1 MDKKR
6 AKYLISGGGTGGHIF
21 PAVSIANALRE
32 LDPECDILFVGA
44 LGRMEMERVPAAG
57 YPIVGLPIQGFDR
70 SHLLNNVK
78 VLWHL
83 MKSMHKAR
91 TLVKQF
97 KPDVA
102 IGVGGYASG
111 AALKA
116 ANQLGVPTL
125 LQEQNGF
132 AGVTNKLLAKKAKK
146 ICVAYRGMERFFPAD
161 RIILTGNPVRQN
173 LTSGTKEEALKE
185 FGFTADVP
193 ILLVIGGSLGARTIN
208 QSILA
213 GIDRII
219 ESGVQLLW
227 QTGKGYIDEVRAG
240 LQGKDVSHIVA
251 VDFVSRMDLA
261 YAMADVVISRAGA
274 SSISELCL
282 LGKASILVPS
292 PNVAEDHQRHNAMA
306 LVEKDAALFV
316 ADVDANA
323 QLVDTALDLIKDK
336 EKQAMLRTN
345 IKALAQLD
353 SANRIA
359 REAMLLNK
367 SNN

>member
-1 MDKKR
+1 MC
-6 AKYLISGGGTGGHIF
+6 G
-21 PAVSIANALRE
+21 
-32 LDPECDILFVGA
+32 
-44 LGRMEMERVPAAG
+44 
-57 YPIVGLPIQGFDR
+57 
-70 SHLLNNVK
+70 
-78 VLWHL
+78 
-83 MKSMHKAR
+83 
-91 TLVKQF
+91 
-97 KPDVA
+97 
-102 IGVGGYASG
+102 G
-111 AALKA
+111 AAVA
-116 ANQLGVPTL
+116 RGTEVVAREWLG
-125 LQEQNGF
+125 
-132 AGVTNKLLAKKAKK
+132 
-146 ICVAYRGMERFFPAD
+146 
-161 RIILTGNPVRQN
+161 LTGEVPN
-173 LTSGTKEEALKE
+173 LLG
-185 FGFTADVP
+185 
-193 ILLVIGGSLGARTIN
+193 IGGALGARTIN

-219 ESGVQLLW
+219 ESGVHLLW